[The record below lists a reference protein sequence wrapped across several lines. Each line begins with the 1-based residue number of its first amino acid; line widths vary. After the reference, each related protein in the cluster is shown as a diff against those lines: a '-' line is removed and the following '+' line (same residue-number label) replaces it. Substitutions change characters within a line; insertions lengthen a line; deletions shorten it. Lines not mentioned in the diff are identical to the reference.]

1 MHAILTAVE
10 LTSLLRVGTI
20 FLSGSV
26 DTVALERARRVAP
39 IDFIQKPFLPE
50 EFEQVLR
57 KAFDPL

>member
-1 MHAILTAVE
+1 
-10 LTSLLRVGTI
+10 VGTI